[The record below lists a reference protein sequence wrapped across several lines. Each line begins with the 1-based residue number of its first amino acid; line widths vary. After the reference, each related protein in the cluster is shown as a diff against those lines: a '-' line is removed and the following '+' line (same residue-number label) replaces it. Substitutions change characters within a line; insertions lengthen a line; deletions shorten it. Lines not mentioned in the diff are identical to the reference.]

1 MKHSITPGTKL
12 GPYELVAPLG
22 AGGMGVVYEA
32 RDTRLNRHAA
42 IKVLPADATRDF
54 HRNERFEQ
62 EARAASA
69 LNHPNIL
76 TVFDFG
82 EQDGIHY
89 IATELVVGR
98 TLRRVGGSRMDV
110 HEIVRIAAEVA
121 NGLAAAHA
129 AGIVHRD
136 IKPENIMVRPDGYVK
151 ILDFGLAKLININP
165 LGAADSTLTVGM
177 AATQPGA
184 ILGTIS
190 YMSPEQARGLPVDA
204 RTDVWSLAVIVYELV
219 SGNLPFQGDTS
230 ADTVVSILHHTPP
243 PLHSLRDD
251 IPEELSRIASKAM
264 EKRPEDRYPNAAD
277 MAIDLKHLLRQMEI
291 HSEVSRNS
299 AVPLQPSWRRKPMRR
314 RLMLAVAGVTVAA
327 GGGGWVAFDS
337 SRDEPARTVMPSRTL
352 TSRIAVQRMRN
363 GSPDGEPFLSSGG
376 GTFESGW
383 KFRFDFTT
391 VDGGWVYVLN
401 ESLSNSSWSILFP
414 LRAGMPSIPANGLQ
428 TGWYVF
434 DSKPG
439 VERCWIV
446 WTSRPLAEMEGIIT
460 RVANPRDA
468 GSITDPTDIT
478 AIAGLVERSAPAAK
492 SVRQAGVDLVISTTA
507 DLVLIPLE
515 LRHR

>member
-1 MKHSITPGTKL
+1 MEHSITPGTKL

-42 IKVLPADATRDF
+42 IKVLPATAIRDF

-98 TLRRVGGSRMDV
+98 TLRRADRSRMDL

-136 IKPENIMVRPDGYVK
+136 IKPENIMVRPDGYIK
-151 ILDFGLAKLININP
+151 ILDFGLAKLINVKP

-204 RTDVWSLAVIVYELV
+204 RRTSGVSPLSCTSLYPAVCRSTEIQAPTLSYR
-219 SGNLPFQGDTS
+219 SFT
-230 ADTVVSILHHTPP
+230 IL
-243 PLHSLRDD
+243 
-251 IPEELSRIASKAM
+251 
-264 EKRPEDRYPNAAD
+264 
-277 MAIDLKHLLRQMEI
+277 
-291 HSEVSRNS
+291 
-299 AVPLQPSWRRKPMRR
+299 RR
-314 RLMLAVAGVTVAA
+314 RCVRCAT
-327 GGGGWVAFDS
+327 
-337 SRDEPARTVMPSRTL
+337 
-352 TSRIAVQRMRN
+352 TSR
-363 GSPDGEPFLSSGG
+363 
-376 GTFESGW
+376 
-383 KFRFDFTT
+383 K
-391 VDGGWVYVLN
+391 
-401 ESLSNSSWSILFP
+401 NS
-414 LRAGMPSIPANGLQ
+414 RA
-428 TGWYVF
+428 
-434 DSKPG
+434 
-439 VERCWIV
+439 
-446 WTSRPLAEMEGIIT
+446 
-460 RVANPRDA
+460 
-468 GSITDPTDIT
+468 
-478 AIAGLVERSAPAAK
+478 
-492 SVRQAGVDLVISTTA
+492 
-507 DLVLIPLE
+507 
-515 LRHR
+515 